1 MTTEKTDADGRA
13 RCKILSNHRMRFETA
28 MTKSVPPVSVAD
40 STRGDLREDGDLSDM
55 LSELRILL
63 PGAQMLTA
71 FLIILPFSTGA
82 RQLIQTERM
91 AFLATFFFA
100 LTSLVLLSAPAIQH
114 RLMRPLISRE
124 RFKRMAT
131 RQIVAG
137 SCSLAFAFVLG
148 TNLVI
153 SSVFGKPLGN
163 LTSGVMALLITG
175 LWCLLPMYLKR
186 RHGF

>member
-1 MTTEKTDADGRA
+1 
-13 RCKILSNHRMRFETA
+13 
-28 MTKSVPPVSVAD
+28 MTKNPAPLPLDTAIH
-40 STRGDLREDGDLSDM
+40 GDLREDGDLSDM

-82 RQLIQTERM
+82 RQLIQTERL

-114 RLMRPLISRE
+114 RLMRPLINRE

-131 RQIVAG
+131 QQIVAG
-137 SCSLAFAFVLG
+137 SCALAFAFTLG

-153 SSVFGKPLGN
+153 SSVFGKLLGN
-163 LTSGVMALLITG
+163 LASGTMAILITC